1 MPVLF
6 DSSASS
12 TKLIAG
18 ASTSG
23 NDSFTHN
30 VGTLTK
36 DTVVAFLAV
45 VWTGDVD
52 TSTASFSAT
61 FGGEAMTLIET
72 QTWDSNTGVILLF
85 KLEDAPRGA
94 QTVVASYNAMGTEL
108 VTRNLMCASATYSG
122 VDEVGATVDEGGS
135 EGTTNTVAV
144 SSTAA
149 AHRVFSAH
157 GVGLLRSLTSS
168 GYNQTKRERVVM
180 FGGGS
185 LLIGDAEG
193 AETVTCTA
201 THNASTDEWGAIG
214 VAMSPAVVELTATL
228 RIRTGLRASTA
239 VYRTSSA
246 HPDREYSVPAIGS
259 ADPLLLGGDYVVSSD
274 GVAMPVWIKD
284 VDDTLEYTLHWNN
297 YLVAD
302 DEIVYV
308 EHLPAGT
315 LTVFSESFDGDTT
328 QVWLSGG
335 TATVTHPV
343 RIRMV
348 TKKGRQHDRTFY
360 IAGGTL

>member
-36 DTVVAFLAV
+36 DMVVALVAV
-45 VWTGDVD
+45 VWTGEAD
-52 TSTASFSAT
+52 TAGATFSAT

-72 QTWDSNTGVILLF
+72 QKWDSDKGAIFLF
-85 KLEDAPRGA
+85 SLEDAPRGA
-94 QTVVASYNAMGTEL
+94 ATVVVSYASMPTEL

-122 VDEVGATVDEGGS
+122 VDEVGTPVDEGGDA
-135 EGTTNTVAV
+135 GTANTVAV
-144 SSTAA
+144 TSVAP

-157 GVGLLRSLTSS
+157 GVGTLRSLTSS
-168 GYNQTKRERVVM
+168 GYNQTKRERVLM
-180 FGGGS
+180 FGAGS
-185 LLIGDAEG
+185 LLIGDAAG
-193 AETVTCTA
+193 DDTVTCTA

-214 VAMSPAVVELTATL
+214 VAMTPAIVELTASI
-228 RIRTGLRASTA
+228 RIRTGMRASTA

-246 HPDREYSVPAIGS
+246 HPDREYIVPALNS
-259 ADPLLLGGDYVVSSD
+259 ADPFLLGGDFVTSVD

-297 YLVAD
+297 HLVDD

-308 EHLPAGT
+308 EHLPSGSLA
-315 LTVFSESFDGDTT
+315 VFSESFDGDTT

-343 RIRMV
+343 RIRVV

-360 IAGGTL
+360 IAGSTL